1 MADLGIDPAPED
13 KRAREWLAPF
23 IRSEIAFWH
32 PLLSGLGPR

>member
-23 IRSEIAFWH
+23 IRSKIAFWH
-32 PLLSGLGPR
+32 PLLSGLGP